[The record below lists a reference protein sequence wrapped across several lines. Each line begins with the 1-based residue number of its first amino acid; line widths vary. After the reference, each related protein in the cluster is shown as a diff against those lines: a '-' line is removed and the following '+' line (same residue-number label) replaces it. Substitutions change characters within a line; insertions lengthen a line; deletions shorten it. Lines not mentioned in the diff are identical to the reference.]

1 MAGRKRFVLAAAAA
15 AALAAG
21 GAQAHTFDKIMQTK
35 TVKASVDSI
44 QVPPS
49 GGSRPVGH
57 FGAAAGTFAQG
68 TVVNVKMEASMSGGM
83 LIKGYM
89 RACMT

>member
-1 MAGRKRFVLAAAAA
+1 MAGSSKRFVLAAAAT

-21 GAQAHTFDKIMQTK
+21 GVQAHTFDKIMQTK

-68 TVVNVKMEASMSGGM
+68 TVVNFKAEASMSGGM
-83 LIKGYM
+83 FIKG
-89 RACMT
+89 

>member
-1 MAGRKRFVLAAAAA
+1 MAARFVLAAAAVA
-15 AALAAG
+15 TLAAG
-21 GAQAHTFDKIMQTK
+21 GVQAQTFDKIMQTK

-57 FGAAAGTFAQG
+57 FGAAAGTFSQG
-68 TVVNVKMEASMSGGM
+68 TVVNFKAEASMSGGM
-83 LIKGYM
+83 FIKGYV
-89 RACMT
+89 RACMN